1 VTYSKI
7 QDRGACSHTHPTN
20 QEASSELALVDE
32 NPWGLDMFENIQ
44 IEEVNHL
51 VSVA

>member
-1 VTYSKI
+1 M
-7 QDRGACSHTHPTN
+7 QDRGACSHSRPTN

-32 NPWGLDMFENIQ
+32 NPWGLGMFENIE

>member
-1 VTYSKI
+1 M
-7 QDRGACSHTHPTN
+7 QDRGAYSHSHPTN

-32 NPWGLDMFENIQ
+32 NPWGLGMFENIE